1 MFKSKPGIY
10 PFRYGNKIELLRSGD
25 QYFLKLL
32 ELIENAQNEIHLQ
45 VYIFEPDETGETVR
59 EALIIAANRGVKISL
74 VLDAY
79 GSKNFNSDWLK
90 KLTTHHIVV
99 NFYSPIRFNNLFK
112 MGLRMHHKIVCIDR
126 KYALVGGINIS
137 DNYSFVDKKTPW
149 LDYAIFIKGSLTADI
164 NRICIETLRKAQGKK
179 TKSKQHSLKPSIAEG
194 PIISRVLQNN
204 WSQAKLGISKQ
215 YKTHIKNA
223 NEQITLVT
231 SYFIP
236 SISLILLLKK
246 AANRG
251 VDIRIVLGAISD
263 VGLAKNAT
271 DYLLNDLLKS
281 GIKLYEWRE
290 SVMHAKLAIIDNNTT
305 IIGSYN
311 LNHLSDFG
319 SIECNL
325 EITDEAFCL
334 KTKYEIDE
342 IIKIGCCE
350 ITRNQI
356 EKRQTFLANV
366 KNIIS
371 YFTFRIMLKLLF
383 FLQNHNSLKKH
394 IKNI

>member
-1 MFKSKPGIY
+1 
-10 PFRYGNKIELLRSGD
+10 
-25 QYFLKLL
+25 
-32 ELIENAQNEIHLQ
+32 
-45 VYIFEPDETGETVR
+45 
-59 EALIIAANRGVKISL
+59 
-74 VLDAY
+74 
-79 GSKNFNSDWLK
+79 
-90 KLTTHHIVV
+90 
-99 NFYSPIRFNNLFK
+99 

-383 FLQNHNSLKKH
+383 FLQDHNSLKKH